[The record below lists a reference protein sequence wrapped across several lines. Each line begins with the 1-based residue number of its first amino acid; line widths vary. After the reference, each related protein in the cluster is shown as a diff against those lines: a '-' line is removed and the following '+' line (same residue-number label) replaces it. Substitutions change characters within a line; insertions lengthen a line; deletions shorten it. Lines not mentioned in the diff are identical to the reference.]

1 MFIEYPCTLLGFWST
16 TLVLVELYKGDD
28 IPPEK
33 RKVIVGCCQGN
44 IQGIQIEIKDERDL
58 LYSGSVLMKNLR

>member
-1 MFIEYPCTLLGFWST
+1 MLI
-16 TLVLVELYKGDD
+16 ELYKGDD

-44 IQGIQIEIKDERDL
+44 IQGIQTEIKDERDL
-58 LYSGSVLMKNLR
+58 LYSDSVLMKNLR